1 MFEKLA
7 MIGITVPLKDRFFPY
22 FASFDFK
29 CYFDTENLP
38 KNGPQLTFESRH
50 VALSFA
56 ISSNVPGFQDGVCH
70 VTNGDETDLISKMVT
85 RLEEISDA
93 AYTLLKNKFDFVF
106 EAFSTN
112 QNCRGQNLEKE
123 FEQYLHEIPILG
135 FNSASYDLQL
145 IKKTLI
151 PVLLNKINFVI
162 KKANTYLCLKTDKL
176 RFLDI
181 RKFLAP
187 GFFYKKFL
195 EAYGCES
202 GSFSF
207 HTSLLNL

>member
-1 MFEKLA
+1 
-7 MIGITVPLKDRFFPY
+7 
-22 FASFDFK
+22 
-29 CYFDTENLP
+29 
-38 KNGPQLTFESRH
+38 
-50 VALSFA
+50 
-56 ISSNVPGFQDGVCH
+56 
-70 VTNGDETDLISKMVT
+70 MVT
-85 RLEEISDA
+85 CLEEISDA

-112 QNCRGQNLEKE
+112 QNCRGQNLQKE
-123 FEQYLHEIPILG
+123 LHEIPVLG

-151 PVLLNKINFVI
+151 PVLLKKIDFLI

-181 RKFLAP
+181 RNFLAP
-187 GFFYKKFL
+187 GFSFKKSL

-202 GSFSF
+202 GKFFFPYEFVNSVEKLYYPRVPPHQAFYSKLIQSNVSQAEYVLVQN
-207 HTSLLNL
+207 T